1 LIWLYIGL
9 VCTLLIVYIWSFYN
23 LPILVAGV
31 KSFRE
36 SKQKSRGK
44 SAKREALPVFSIIVP
59 VKNEEKVLGRLLNAL
74 TEVRYPSD
82 KKEIIVVE
90 DGSTD
95 RSVDVCEDFARK
107 HSLKIRIV
115 QRPFSDGKPSALNA
129 GITCAKGEIVGVF
142 DADNVPASDV
152 LLNVCK
158 YFRDPQVAAVQG
170 RTLSINSE
178 ENMLTRMISQEEDIW
193 YETYLRGKDALN
205 LFVHLKGSCQF
216 IRRDILEKVEGFD
229 ENALSEDMELSAKT
243 TEKGYKIKYAPDVR
257 SWQESPCD
265 LKQLF
270 RQRVRWYRG
279 TMEVAIKYGRLIA
292 KPSKK
297 SFDAEVT
304 LFGPFVL
311 ILSLLAYVAG
321 SYVAFMPFPL
331 GNFLYLVME
340 FTFIIA
346 TATVFACGIAFLY
359 SSKPKKTLDL
369 LWVPFIYAYWS
380 AQAFIAFYAM
390 LLIILRR
397 PRKWLKTNKKGTIS
411 CPASC
416 TPSLIGAYDRRRN
429 DQLMLCQCSR
439 MRSAIREKLE
449 HEKKRK

>member
-1 LIWLYIGL
+1 LIWPYIGL
-9 VCTLLIVYIWSFYN
+9 VCTLLIVYVWSFYN

-31 KSFRE
+31 KSLRQ
-36 SKQKSRGK
+36 SKQKSPRK

-74 TEVRYPSD
+74 TEVNYPPD

-95 RSVDVCEDFARK
+95 RSVDVCEDFAREQ
-107 HSLKIRIV
+107 SLNIRIV
-115 QRPFSDGKPSALNA
+115 QRLFSDGKPSALNA
-129 GITCAKGEIVGVF
+129 GIKCAKGEIVGVF
-142 DADNVPASDV
+142 DADNVPSSDA

-158 YFRDPQVAAVQG
+158 YFEDPQVAAVQG

-178 ENMLTRMISQEEDIW
+178 ENMLTRMISREEDIW

-216 IRRDILEKVEGFD
+216 IRRDVLEKVEGFD

-257 SWQESPCD
+257 SWQESPSG

-279 TMEVAIKYGRLIA
+279 TMEVAIKYGRLMA

-297 SFDAEVT
+297 SFDAEMT

-311 ILSLLAYVAG
+311 IASLLAYIAG

-331 GNFLYLVME
+331 GSFLQLITQ
-340 FTFIIA
+340 FTVILA
-346 TATVFACGIAFLY
+346 TATMFACGLALLY
-359 SSKPKKTLDL
+359 SSKPRKALDL

-390 LLIILRR
+390 LLIMLQR
-397 PRKWLKTNKKGTIS
+397 PHKWLKTDKKGTITL
-411 CPASC
+411 PASRKDSKRDNL
-416 TPSLIGAYDRRRN
+416 PL
-429 DQLMLCQCSR
+429 
-439 MRSAIREKLE
+439 AIRP
-449 HEKKRK
+449 